1 MQMQVSLRPRVT
13 LAAQRTRCRH
23 IVLASAGPE
32 PSTSGR
38 QQAPQAPRQQQRP
51 GMMLGPNGR
60 PLIMGPEGQP
70 VEVGAILVPKPNSV
84 PTVSCEDSAACSTCV
99 VDM

>member
-13 LAAQRTRCRH
+13 LAAQRTKCRH

-38 QQAPQAPRQQQRP
+38 QQAPQAPRQQQQMRP

-70 VEVGAILVPKPNSV
+70 VEVGYILIS
-84 PTVSCEDSAACSTCV
+84 
-99 VDM
+99 